1 MDEALPMRAIDLQA
15 PVRRKERAI
24 TDRAEIDAILHE
36 GKVMHLAMSLD
47 DRPFLVPLFY
57 AYDGHALYF
66 HSARHGTKIEILK
79 QNPHVCFEVSL
90 GHGVIPSDKACDFEA
105 RHRTVIGMGTAVF
118 VEDEQQKQC
127 ALNAVVGRFTQ
138 EKFTYPAPMFAHTTI
153 VRIEIES
160 LKGKKHGQ
168 PEEGFS
174 LY

>member
-1 MDEALPMRAIDLQA
+1 MDEAQPTGAIDLQA
-15 PVRRKERAI
+15 PVRRKDRAI
-24 TDRAEIDAILHE
+24 TDRTEIDAILHE
-36 GKVMHLAMSLD
+36 GKVMHLAMSLN

-66 HSARHGTKIEILK
+66 HSAQHGTKIEILK
-79 QNPHVCFEVSL
+79 KNPHVCFEVSL
-90 GHGVIPSDKACDFEA
+90 DQGVIPNDKACDFEA

-118 VEDEQQKQC
+118 VEDEQQKRH

-138 EKFTYPAPMFAHTTI
+138 KKFTYPAPMFAHTAI

-168 PEEGFS
+168 PEEGFF
-174 LY
+174 L

>member
-1 MDEALPMRAIDLQA
+1 MEEAGQKRMIDLHG

-24 TDRAEIDAILHE
+24 TDRAEIDAILYE

-66 HSARHGTKIEILK
+66 HSARQGTKIEILK
-79 QNPHVCFEVSL
+79 KNPHVCFEVSL

-105 RHRTVIGMGTAVF
+105 RHRTVIGMGAAVF
-118 VEDEQQKQC
+118 VEDEQQKRH
-127 ALNAVVGRFTQ
+127 ALDAIVGCFTQ
-138 EKFTYPAPMFAHTTI
+138 KKFTYPAPMLAQTAI

-160 LKGKKHGQ
+160 LKGKKHG
-168 PEEGFS
+168 
-174 LY
+174 